1 MAQKTKKEITTKK
14 ATPVKEKAVKKTT
27 VKKNVKKKT
36 VAKKPTAKK
45 LNTDFAVIAISGT
58 QLKLREG
65 DRYDIEKIEG
75 EKGDK
80 VEVKEVLMLSTND
93 KITVG
98 KPYLEDAKVVLEID
112 SQFKGKKIEG
122 FKYKAKSR
130 YRKKYGY
137 RPQLTRITVKK
148 IG

>member
-36 VAKKPTAKK
+36 LAKKPTAKK

-98 KPYLEDAKVVLEID
+98 KPYLKDAKVVLEID
-112 SQFKGKKIEG
+112 SQFKG
-122 FKYKAKSR
+122 R
-130 YRKKYGY
+130 R
-137 RPQLTRITVKK
+137 
-148 IG
+148 